1 MKLLIRTVTFGGIL
15 FFMTLIV
22 LHCTIVEVT
31 KQQINSASVNALYRT
46 MDAYQENQKLI
57 DSGDTSNLYFVTD
70 QDYYNYFYDSLMV
83 QLNGKMKVTVT
94 CNETNI
100 ENGDLDVDI
109 TANYRA
115 VGKDVKEYT
124 FHVDTYGRIKKEV
137 NYTEE
142 QRLLNRKL
150 AEAPAGQKIEFAGK
164 KWLLVEDK
172 TDTTTLLL
180 DEDSGTIDFGSSEKY
195 SMSPLEF
202 KNRSFMDSEEM
213 KKNSFAIENATLNN
227 LNTLNGLYT
236 ENGTDEASGQV
247 FALSQKQAKKLKE
260 KNVQV
265 SFWTRTAADYNK
277 VYYYNNGTIE
287 VKNVSEQ
294 LPYRPAISVIKSKIN
309 RLNIKKDENNKE
321 IFELDT
327 TKSEQPSE
335 YNEENVLG
343 VGWDERNE
351 EILRTLNGLEKGTY
365 KISALVTL
373 KTDTIDKD
381 HTAKRGDQYGMKLN
395 DSLTLYSYNEIILN
409 SPVYFE
415 KTITINEEGS
425 FNDLRLYGCGGN
437 NKATGKADFTKIKIE
452 KLY

>member
-31 KQQINSASVNALYRT
+31 KQQISSASVNALYRT

-150 AEAPAGQKIEFAGK
+150 AEAETGQKIEFAGK

-202 KNRSFMDSEEM
+202 KNRSFMDNEEM

-260 KNVQV
+260 KNIQV

-277 VYYYNNGTIE
+277 VYYYNNGTLE
-287 VKNVSEQ
+287 AKNVSEQ
-294 LPYRPAISVIKSKIN
+294 SSYRPAISVIKSKIN
-309 RLNIKKDENNKE
+309 RLIIDGDVFK
-321 IFELDT
+321 LDT
-327 TKSEQPSE
+327 TKKDQPSE
-335 YNEENVLG
+335 YNEENVLD

-373 KTDTIDKD
+373 KTDTIDED

-415 KTITINEEGS
+415 KTITIDEEGS
-425 FNDLRLYGCGGN
+425 FNDLRLYGCGSN
-437 NKATGKADFTKIKIE
+437 NEATGKADFTKIKIE

>member
-22 LHCTIVEVT
+22 LHCTTVEVT

-46 MDAYQENQKLI
+46 IDAYQENQKLI

-94 CNETNI
+94 CNETNV

-115 VGKDVKEYT
+115 VGKDIKEHT

-172 TDTTTLLL
+172 TDTVTLLL
-180 DEDSGTIDFGSSEKY
+180 DENAGAIDFGSSEKY

-202 KNRSFMDSEEM
+202 KNRSFMDDTRM
-213 KKNSFAIENATLNN
+213 KENSFAIENATLNN

-247 FALSQKQAKKLKE
+247 FSLSQKQAKKLKE

-277 VYYYNNGTIE
+277 VYYYNNGTLE

-294 LPYRPAISVIKSKIN
+294 FPYRPAISVIKSKIN
-309 RLNIKKDENNKE
+309 RLIIDGDVFK
-321 IFELDT
+321 LDT
-327 TKSEQPSE
+327 TKNDKPSE
-335 YNEENVLG
+335 YNEENVLD

-373 KTDTIDKD
+373 KTDTIDED

-415 KTITINEEGS
+415 KTITIDEEGS
-425 FNDLRLYGCGGN
+425 FNDLRLYGCGSN
-437 NKATGKADFTKIKIE
+437 NEATGKADFTKIKIE